1 MKFGRF
7 EEQPMHA
14 IRICLK
20 PRYYNESYFDRPRR
34 PRFGKKITMADS
46 RRESQAIRIPIP
58 PGGTDLTPYFYAI
71 RNGDFKDALD
81 LDVIAR
87 SDGATL
93 DEIEINEV
101 TVDADVVAVNYTLSF
116 SAYLGCSDRTWAD
129 VESGRVY
136 GMKRGD
142 AWFFERHTPYEP
154 RSTAD
159 EL

>member
-58 PGGTDLTPYFYAI
+58 PGGTDLRPYFYAI
-71 RNGDFKDALD
+71 RNGDFKEALD

-101 TVDADVVAVNYTLSF
+101 TVDADVVEVNYTLSF